1 MRGGSLSRYRPP
13 IVVQSGSGGG
23 RLIRYG
29 LRDAKQELMKA
40 RQAVRRGVKRKT
52 AEAVKRADKRVRDIL
67 S

>member
-13 IVVQSGSGGG
+13 IIVQSGSGGG

-40 RQAVRRGVKRKT
+40 RQAVRRGAKRK
-52 AEAVKRADKRVRDIL
+52 AVDSVKSANKRIRDIL